1 MESTR
6 ELKRARTYR
15 FIAWTI
21 SVVFHLLLLF
31 FVFNQ
36 MQQANVEEVPT
47 LVHSVIK
54 S

>member
-21 SVVFHLLLLF
+21 SFVFHLFLLLY
-31 FVFNQ
+31 VFSQ
-36 MQQANVEEVPT
+36 IEPAKVEEVPT
-47 LVHSVIK
+47 LVHSAVR